1 MTKNDAK
8 IRLLEDFNNK
18 VYDKIYDEVD
28 ELYYGYVSDTNTYQ
42 SASSINSICSQNSRQ
57 NYY

>member
-42 SASSINSICSQNSRQ
+42 SASSIN
-57 NYY
+57 